1 MENAEQIMKP
11 MSVARAEFINSLTDL
26 INNSM
31 LPPFIIEPILK
42 DMYNDIHM
50 VAQRQ
55 YEADVKRYNEELK
68 KQGEKKRPFV
78 CRNLEIPCVDI
89 LGLCELEGW
98 DF

>member
-1 MENAEQIMKP
+1 MEKAEQIIKP

-55 YEADVKRYNEELK
+55 YEADVKRYHEELK
-68 KQGEKKRPFV
+68 KHDQSKRDK
-78 CRNLEIPCVDI
+78 DI
-89 LGLCELEGW
+89 
-98 DF
+98 

>member
-50 VAQRQ
+50 VSQRQ
-55 YEADVKRYNEELK
+55 YEADKRKYEEQIKNGK
-68 KQGEKKRPFV
+68 KEEV
-78 CRNLEIPCVDI
+78 
-89 LGLCELEGW
+89 
-98 DF
+98 

>member
-1 MENAEQIMKP
+1 MDNAEQIMKP

-55 YEADVKRYNEELK
+55 YEADKRKYEEQIKNGK
-68 KQGEKKRPFV
+68 KEEV
-78 CRNLEIPCVDI
+78 
-89 LGLCELEGW
+89 
-98 DF
+98 

>member
-31 LPPFIIEPILK
+31 LPPFVIEPILK
-42 DMYNDIHM
+42 DMYNDIHI

-55 YEADVKRYNEELK
+55 YENDNK
-68 KQGEKKRPFV
+68 KYQE
-78 CRNLEIPCVDI
+78 NLSQIRKESK
-89 LGLCELEGW
+89 
-98 DF
+98 

>member
-1 MENAEQIMKP
+1 

-31 LPPFIIEPILK
+31 LPPFVIEPILK

-68 KQGEKKRPFV
+68 KQNK
-78 CRNLEIPCVDI
+78 
-89 LGLCELEGW
+89 
-98 DF
+98 

>member
-42 DMYNDIHM
+42 DMYNDIH
-50 VAQRQ
+50 
-55 YEADVKRYNEELK
+55 VKEYKISKENIFQK
-68 KQGEKKRPFV
+68 K
-78 CRNLEIPCVDI
+78 
-89 LGLCELEGW
+89 
-98 DF
+98 

>member
-31 LPPFIIEPILK
+31 LPPFVIEPILK
-42 DMYNDIHM
+42 DMFNDIHM

-55 YEADVKRYNEELK
+55 YEVDNKRYNEQLENLK
-68 KQGEKKRPFV
+68 KK
-78 CRNLEIPCVDI
+78 DS
-89 LGLCELEGW
+89 
-98 DF
+98 

>member
-31 LPPFIIEPILK
+31 LPPFVIEPILK
-42 DMYNDIHM
+42 VMYNDIHM

-68 KQGEKKRPFV
+68 KQNK
-78 CRNLEIPCVDI
+78 
-89 LGLCELEGW
+89 
-98 DF
+98 

>member
-55 YEADVKRYNEELK
+55 YEAYVKRYKEELK
-68 KQGEKKRPFV
+68 KQGENK
-78 CRNLEIPCVDI
+78 
-89 LGLCELEGW
+89 
-98 DF
+98 

>member
-1 MENAEQIMKP
+1 MGNAEQIMKP
-11 MSVARAEFINSLTDL
+11 MSVARVEFINSLTDL

-50 VAQRQ
+50 VTQRQ

-68 KQGEKKRPFV
+68 KQGEKK
-78 CRNLEIPCVDI
+78 
-89 LGLCELEGW
+89 
-98 DF
+98 

>member
-55 YEADVKRYNEELK
+55 YEADKRKYEEQIKNGK
-68 KQGEKKRPFV
+68 KEEV
-78 CRNLEIPCVDI
+78 
-89 LGLCELEGW
+89 
-98 DF
+98 

>member
-1 MENAEQIMKP
+1 MNNIDKIIKP
-11 MSVARAEFINSLTDL
+11 MSIARKEFIDSLTDL

-68 KQGEKKRPFV
+68 KHKQK
-78 CRNLEIPCVDI
+78 
-89 LGLCELEGW
+89 
-98 DF
+98 

>member
-1 MENAEQIMKP
+1 MEQRKEIIMENAEQIMKP

-31 LPPFIIEPILK
+31 LPPFVIEPILK

-68 KQGEKKRPFV
+68 KQNK
-78 CRNLEIPCVDI
+78 
-89 LGLCELEGW
+89 
-98 DF
+98 